1 MKRIFILIMIATLL
15 LSMTG
20 LTGCSD
26 DGYESDEYYDEEEDG
41 TDQNSADSS
50 DSASDAGTGKNSKGL
65 FMQVDKATG
74 KMLIR
79 RPEQEISSS
88 MGEKGSWTIFVYMC
102 GSDLESKMFSGRKRH
117 R

>member
-65 FMQVDKATG
+65 FMQVDKLYVRLG
-74 KMLIR
+74 PGI
-79 RPEQEISSS
+79 QD
-88 MGEKGSWTIFVYMC
+88 V
-102 GSDLESKMFSGRKRH
+102 SGRKRH